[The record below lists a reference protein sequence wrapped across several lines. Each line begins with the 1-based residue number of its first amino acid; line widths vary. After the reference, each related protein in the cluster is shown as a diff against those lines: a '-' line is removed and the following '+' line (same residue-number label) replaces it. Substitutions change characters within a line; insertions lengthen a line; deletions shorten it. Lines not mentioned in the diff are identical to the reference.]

1 MNGRTLTWH
10 LGRLFLAAFLLW
22 LDVRYFLFYLF
33 TLVLVVAHQVNH
45 LRAVVRVFKSRA

>member
-1 MNGRTLTWH
+1 MNGRTLAWH

-33 TLVLVVAHQVNH
+33 ALVLVVALQVNH